1 MKTKTQQV
9 SVALDDACHELV
21 RRTSART
28 RLNIQTLLDLSV
40 EAFIGSLE
48 SYGLSAPVTDRKAPK
63 GQGYEKRSV
72 MCKDLHSKLNQIG
85 VFLNVPISAMVRDA
99 ILGQRFNF
107 QRIQP
112 VNARS
117 MGSVR
122 QTLFKLEQ
130 QPLPAP

>member
-9 SVALDDACHELV
+9 SVALDDACHELL
-21 RRTSART
+21 RRTAART

-40 EAFIGSLE
+40 ESFIGSLE
-48 SYGLSAPVTDRKAPK
+48 GYGLSVPTTDRKAPK

-72 MCKDLHSKLNQIG
+72 MSKDLHSRLNEVG
-85 VFLNVPISAMVRDA
+85 VFLNVPVSTMIRDA
-99 ILGQRFNF
+99 VLGQRFNF
-107 QRIQP
+107 QRLQP
-112 VNARS
+112 VNARA

-130 QPLPAP
+130 QPAAA